1 MCSVF
6 FPSSGDCILPSL
18 IRHCVL
24 GIPCWNGLSIEFGVC
39 TQSEIHQ
46 LHVWKIINCCV
57 HAAHHSEFRYFT
69 VLASGTVY
77 SKAHCAKP
85 KTMDKW
91 QPAQREAKKS
101 AKPIRASDLHL
112 ARFWL
117 EPSLLHKLASSRP
130 QALSASCYSCGHIPD
145 TRISC
150 TMSRMATPAS

>member
-1 MCSVF
+1 MEDTAFTLIFKDHC
-6 FPSSGDCILPSL
+6 
-18 IRHCVL
+18 IRHCVR
-24 GIPCWNGLSIEFGVC
+24 GIPCCHALSIEFGVC

-101 AKPIRASDLHL
+101 AKPIRASVLHL
-112 ARFWL
+112 AGYCL
-117 EPSLLHKLASSRP
+117 EPSLVHKLASTNP
-130 QALSASCYSCGHIPD
+130 QGLSASCYSCDHMPE
-145 TRISC
+145 TRIYC
-150 TMSRMATPAS
+150 TMSRMATAAS